1 MTALVHSETFWL
13 QLTNAALA
21 VGCVASMI
29 VLAVAVIR
37 DLVTRR
43 HRLAQI
49 VRLDDGAIDVSKLG
63 PTMADG
69 GLPLRG
75 DAEHTATP

>member
-1 MTALVHSETFWL
+1 MYALVHSETFWL
-13 QLTNAALA
+13 QLTNFALA
-21 VGCVASMI
+21 VGCVVSMS

-49 VRLDDGAIDVSKLG
+49 VRLDEGATDVSKLG

-69 GLPLRG
+69 GLPYTG
-75 DAEHTATP
+75 DTEAVTRP